1 MKSHNKIKSELK
13 QERQPSIIIKALRN
27 IYGLVEKLKED
38 RKMYLA
44 YQMEVEASNE
54 Y

>member
-1 MKSHNKIKSELK
+1 MKKENKIKSGLEPMK
-13 QERQPSIIIKALRN
+13 RPSIIMATLKN
-27 IYGLVEKLKED
+27 IYELVEKLKED